1 MLLPAQAIRFRCVP
15 VKGGMSYF
23 RVRRGILMIEP
34 FHERTVA
41 NGFTFG
47 LSSCGY
53 DIRVAEKLALGPG
66 DFTLASSMERFD
78 LPHDVMMMI
87 VDKSSWARKGIAV
100 QNTVAEPGWRGYLTL
115 EISCHARPKNELRPD
130 PHSPENL
137 IYIEPGTAIAQVL
150 FMQLTEATRQP
161 YQGRYQDQPA
171 GAQPATEAK
180 EGDL

>member
-1 MLLPAQAIRFRCVP
+1 
-15 VKGGMSYF
+15 
-23 RVRRGILMIEP
+23 MIFP

-53 DIRVAEKLALGPG
+53 DVRVAEHVRLEPG
-66 DFTLASSMERFD
+66 DFKLASTMEKFD
-78 LPHDVMMMI
+78 IPDDLMMMI
-87 VDKSSWARKGIAV
+87 VDKSSWARKGLAV

-115 EISCHARPKNELRPD
+115 ELTCHGHDFLAIHE
-130 PHSPENL
+130 
-137 IYIEPGTAIAQVL
+137 GTPIAQVL

-171 GAQPATEAK
+171 GAQPSIAAK

>member
-1 MLLPAQAIRFRCVP
+1 MLLPAQAIRFRSLWETDQDGSRLRNATHP
-15 VKGGMSYF
+15 LI
-23 RVRRGILMIEP
+23 RP

-53 DIRVAEKLALGPG
+53 DIRIAEHLRLEPG
-66 DFTLASSMERFD
+66 DFKLASSMEQFD
-78 LPHDVMMMI
+78 LHNDVMMMI
-87 VDKSSWARKGIAV
+87 VDKSSWARRGVAV

-115 EISCHARPKNELRPD
+115 EISYHGRDLVVIQE
-130 PHSPENL
+130 
-137 IYIEPGTAIAQVL
+137 GTPIAQVL
-150 FMQLTEATRQP
+150 FMRLTEATRQP

-171 GAQPATEAK
+171 GAQPAIAAK